1 MSVASHLADPSWRS
15 GRGATVAHMETD
27 YEQVL
32 GEAET
37 MLDEVDTALGR
48 LVDGSYGMCA
58 TCGERIDDERL
69 AEIPTTGSCD
79 RHAG

>member
-1 MSVASHLADPSWRS
+1 VAN
-15 GRGATVAHMETD
+15 VETD

-37 MLDEVDTALGR
+37 MLDEVDAALGR
-48 LVDGSYGMCA
+48 LADGSYGMCV

-69 AEIPTTGSCD
+69 AESPTTGTCD
-79 RHAG
+79 HHTVRRSDPRR

>member
-1 MSVASHLADPSWRS
+1 
-15 GRGATVAHMETD
+15 METD

-37 MLDEVDTALGR
+37 MLDEVDAALGR

-58 TCGERIDDERL
+58 TCDERIDDERL